1 MPPPEPG
8 RMRISSEER
17 EAAASRL
24 RDALDEG
31 RLDLG
36 EFDERS
42 RALYEVH
49 TYDEVNRLLEDL
61 PAARLPVPSQ
71 PGPAQAAESGEDA
84 SESGNLMG
92 HIALG
97 MGVMSF
103 VSFVPFTI
111 LAIVFGLIGVDHHRK
126 GRADT
131 RAFALAGLILGAVS
145 IPVWILFFILGLS
158 FWW

>member
-1 MPPPEPG
+1 
-8 RMRISSEER
+8 MRISNDER

-36 EFDERS
+36 EFDERT

-61 PAARLPVPSQ
+61 PAARLPVPSR
-71 PGPAQAAESGEDA
+71 PGPEPAVAAEPEKDA
-84 SESGNLMG
+84 KDSGNLMG

-103 VSFVPFTI
+103 VSFMPFTI
-111 LAIVFGLIGVDHHRK
+111 LAVVFGLIGIEKHRK
-126 GRADT
+126 GEADT
-131 RAFALAGLILGAVS
+131 RSFALAGLILGAASV
-145 IPVWILFFILGLS
+145 PVWILFFILGLS